1 MLHKNP
7 TLRVKLKTL
16 AYEARVIRREERLAH
31 DRMDLALVESLH
43 NHRTHIVRREARA
56 TLLAYQYLRGFK
68 YEAVEAD
75 AKTRPWW
82 DAVHRMVHKHG
93 GLNFGHKKWIA
104 GKNLEEKM
112 PAVAPAAPAQAA

>member
-16 AYEARVIRREERLAH
+16 AAEASFIRKEERIAH
-31 DRMDLALVESLH
+31 ARMDLALVESLH
-43 NHRTHIVRREARA
+43 NHRTHIVRRESRA
-56 TLLAYQYLRGFK
+56 TLLAYQYLRGFSYK
-68 YEAVEAD
+68 AVEAD

-93 GLNFGHKKWIA
+93 GLNFNHKHWVE
-104 GKNLEEKM
+104 GKNLIEKE
-112 PAVAPAAPAQAA
+112 PTLAPEAPQQAA